1 MGLTENILQNL
12 NKDELKFV
20 EKTAF
25 RGKDSQAKTL
35 YDLVLKFGED
45 EEKVLPRFKK
55 AAPNGNINVVRNQL
69 NQMVLDAIY
78 QQHAH
83 EYPAAELS
91 ELILQIN
98 LFSEKSAFEVVKK
111 LLSKALQIAEEYE
124 LFTQHVDVLEISLLL
139 YQTRVITDSSDKSK
153 LSSTIQHIWKK
164 KQNHIQYQL
173 LLFEQME
180 LLNQNFS
187 VRTPEGKEKFDTIM
201 QNELLI
207 SEEKAMSIKAKASF
221 WIVKGQYFSIAN
233 QYDKAADAFEHV
245 IALFDQYPAIK
256 KQRNLAYLSI
266 CAQLATYGYILQQ
279 PELMQKAIQRIQNS
293 DKNSEI
299 ERIAAATFIVNSNLA
314 YFDLTK
320 DKIGLKNTILEAHA
334 LLQKHA
340 KEIKPDVR
348 LTLLL
353 ACVSGYAEYGEY
365 DKLLEMIREFDEFI
379 HANIR
384 VDIRVML
391 YFYELI
397 AQIETGNEQMV
408 NDTIQNFNRFL
419 LRNEFKSEFEN
430 IMIKFLKVISSF
442 SYDIKNELAQLKTQL
457 TELPQKSLLNQNRVL
472 YQILM
477 NMIDSRIAG
486 KQFHEYLSE
495 EKH

>member
-1 MGLTENILQNL
+1 MGFTENILL
-12 NKDELKFV
+12 SLSKDELKFV

-25 RGKDSQAKTL
+25 GGKDSQAKML
-35 YDLVLKFGED
+35 YDLVLKFGEE

-111 LLSKALQIAEEYE
+111 LLSKALQIAEENE
-124 LFTQHVDVLEISLLL
+124 LLTQHVDLLEISLLL
-139 YQTRVITDSSDKSK
+139 YQTRVMTDNSDKEK
-153 LSSTIQHIWKK
+153 IKDTIQHIWEKK
-164 KQNHIQYQL
+164 NNHIQYQL
-173 LLFEQME
+173 LLFEQMD

-187 VRTPEGKEKFDTIM
+187 VRTPEGKEKFDSIM
-201 QNELLI
+201 NHELML
-207 SEEKAMSIKAKASF
+207 SEEKAISIKAKSSY
-221 WIVKGQYFSIAN
+221 WILKGQYYSISN
-233 QYDKAADAFEHV
+233 QYDKAAEAFEHL
-245 IALFDQYPAIK
+245 IALLDSHQAIK
-256 KQRNLAYLSI
+256 KQRNLAYLST

-279 PELMQKAIQRIQNS
+279 PERMENAIQRIRETEKYS
-293 DKNSEI
+293 AI
-299 ERIAAATFIVNSNLA
+299 EHIAAGTFIVNSNLA
-314 YFDLTK
+314 YFDLKK
-320 DKIGLKNTILEAHA
+320 DKIGLKNTIHEAHA

-340 KEIKPDVR
+340 KEMKPDVR

-365 DKLLEMIREFDEFI
+365 DNLLDMIREFEDHI

-384 VDIRVML
+384 VDIRVMM

-442 SYDIKNELAQLKTQL
+442 SNDIKNELAQLKTQL

-477 NMIDSRIAG
+477 NMMDSRIAG
-486 KQFHEYLSE
+486 KRFHEYLNE
-495 EKH
+495 EQH